1 MTHQPHEPTPAAD
14 VWGLWVE
21 PEGTGWAVLR
31 NNDGRR
37 TVISRH
43 PDEDAAHSAAREMN
57 RSGPADRPTDSSALG
72 ADE

>member
-1 MTHQPHEPTPAAD
+1 MPAAD

-21 PEGTGWAVLR
+21 RDGTQWVVLR

-43 PDEDAAHSAAREMN
+43 ASEDAALAAVTEMN
-57 RSGPADRPTDSSALG
+57 RSGPEDRPTDAG
-72 ADE
+72 TPDADD